1 MTTPPAVTRLSLEEK
16 VSLLAG
22 QDMWSTASNAR
33 LGLPSI
39 RVTDGPNG
47 ARGTGSL
54 TGAVHSACFP
64 AAIGLGA
71 TWDPALVAEIG
82 ASLAEQV
89 RSKGASVLL
98 APTINLHRTALNGRN
113 FECYS
118 EDPYLSARLA
128 VAYVSG
134 VQARGV
140 AATVKHFVGNEQ
152 EHQRMTISSDVSD
165 RALRELYLVP
175 FEAAVKEANVRC
187 VMTAYNRVNGVYC
200 CDHGP
205 LVRDLLKGEWGF
217 DGLVMS
223 DWFGTRS
230 TERALEAG
238 LDLEMP
244 GPTAFRGQALVT
256 AVRARQGAETLVD
269 ESVMRLVNLAAWTG
283 ATTDPADET
292 YLDRPEDRAL
302 IRRAGAAGMVL
313 LRNNGILPLDR
324 TRPQKVVVIGPNAK
338 AAQIMGGGS
347 AQLNALHRVSPWDG
361 LVAGAGGNV
370 ELFYVQGSG
379 NERLVPTLTGAVRLS
394 FFDNEVLEG
403 PPIRERDAPETDFF
417 WFSKP
422 FKNGQSRGFSVR
434 AEMDFTP
441 DRDGLYVFG
450 LVSAGRARL
459 IIDGVELIDGWTD
472 WAAGDNYFG
481 VASRE
486 RRADIVLDAGRSVRV
501 TIEYTTAPG
510 NPMGLSGFRA
520 GAYLPMG
527 TADIEAAVAAARAA
541 DVAIVC
547 VGGSAEWDTEGR
559 DRAGLSL
566 PGAQD
571 ALVAAVADANP
582 NTIVVLQTGGPVV
595 TPWLENVAA
604 VLQAW
609 YPGQECGHAICD
621 VLFGDAEPGGRLPQT
636 FPTRLDDSSGFATYP
651 GQNGVVRYEEGVF
664 IGYRHHER
672 HAIAPLFPFGFG
684 LGYTTFEIGDLELI
698 SPPSSPYPRVSV
710 TLTNTGAR
718 AGSEVVQ
725 LYVRDVAARVDR
737 PDKELKRFAK
747 VTLAPGER
755 RTVTFD
761 LDARCFAF
769 FDEAAHA
776 WVAEAGAFEIL
787 VGRNAADICAAV
799 PFTLAVDDVIPVH
812 PISFKPE

>member
-1 MTTPPAVTRLSLEEK
+1 MTTVAVSDLSLEEK
-16 VSLLAG
+16 VQLLAG
-22 QDMWSTASNAR
+22 QDMWSTAPIAR
-33 LGLPSI
+33 AGIPSI

-64 AAIGLGA
+64 AAIGLAA
-71 TWDPALVAEIG
+71 TWDPDLLVDIG
-82 ASLAEQV
+82 AALADQV
-89 RSKGASVLL
+89 RSKGARVLL
-98 APTINLHRTALNGRN
+98 APTINLHRTAVNGRN

-128 VAYVSG
+128 VAYVCG
-134 VQARGV
+134 VQSRGV

-175 FEAAVKEANVRC
+175 FEAAVKEAKVRV

-200 CDHGP
+200 CDHMP

-217 DGLVMS
+217 GGLVVS

-230 TERALEAG
+230 TEAALEAG

-244 GPTAFRGQALVT
+244 GPSAFRGQALVS

-269 ESVMRLVNLAAWTG
+269 ESVTRLLDLVSWTG
-283 ATTDPADET
+283 ATGDPEAET

-313 LRNNGILPLDR
+313 LKNSGLLPLDR
-324 TRPQKVVVIGPNAK
+324 GHRQKIAVIGPNAQS
-338 AAQIMGGGS
+338 AQIMGGGS

-361 LVAGAGGNV
+361 LVAGAGDAI
-370 ELFYVQGSG
+370 ELTYAQGCG
-379 NERLVPTLTGAVRLS
+379 NERLLPALKGPVRLS
-394 FFDNEVLEG
+394 FFENETLDG
-403 PPIRERDAPETDFF
+403 PPVVERDAPEIDFF

-422 FKNGQSRGFSVR
+422 FRGGQSRGYSVR
-434 AEMDFTP
+434 AEMAFAPPASGVYD
-441 DRDGLYVFG
+441 FG

-459 IIDGVELIDGWTD
+459 FLDGAEVIDGWSAWT
-472 WAAGDNYFG
+472 AGDNYFG
-481 VASRE
+481 VASNE
-486 RRADIVLDAGRSVRV
+486 RRASVALEAGRAVQV
-501 TIEYTTAPG
+501 VVEYTTAPG
-510 NPMGLSGFRA
+510 NPMGLAGFRA
-520 GAYLPMG
+520 GAVLPLG
-527 TADIEAAVAAARAA
+527 AAEIAAAVEAARIA

-559 DRAGLSL
+559 DRAGLTL

-571 ALVAAVADANP
+571 ALVAAVAAANP
-582 NTIVVLQTGGPVV
+582 NTVVVLQTGGPVL
-595 TPWLENVAA
+595 TPWLDDVAA

-636 FPTRLDDSSGFATYP
+636 FPARLADSSGYATYP
-651 GQNGVVRYEEGVF
+651 GEKGVVRYDEGVF
-664 IGYRHHER
+664 IGYRHHDR
-672 HAIAPLFPFGFG
+672 HGLAPLFPFGFG
-684 LGYTTFEIGDLELI
+684 LGYTTFRIDGLSV
-698 SPPSSPYPRVSV
+698 SPVPGAPYPRVSV
-710 TLTNTGAR
+710 TVENTGAR
-718 AGSEVVQ
+718 VGSEVVQ
-725 LYVRDVAARVDR
+725 IYVRDVAARVDR

-755 RTVTFD
+755 REVAFD

-769 FDEAAHA
+769 FDEALSA
-776 WVAEAGAFEIL
+776 WVAEAGVFEIL
-787 VGRNAADICAAV
+787 VGRSAAEICAAV
-799 PFTLAVDDVIPVH
+799 PFTLAADDVQPVH
-812 PISFKPE
+812 RITFRPA